1 MKLIITETT
10 DSSISF
16 YVEQDGEIYVED
28 ILTAE
33 ELIRYIYLKNKIK
46 YQYLDEVQKALRK
59 K

>member
-28 ILTAE
+28 TLTAE

-46 YQYLDEVQKALRK
+46 QQHLDEVQKALGTK
-59 K
+59 